1 MGLDDFRGDTG
12 LSDEHKDRLD
22 RLSQHEPPS
31 DADTWSMHEP
41 GTPSWLEFI
50 KGTQANGEAIV
61 KIAGAD
67 STELKSDVWFDLE
80 ECR

>member
-12 LSDEHKDRLD
+12 PSDEYKERLD
-22 RLSQHEPPS
+22 RLSEYRPPS
-31 DADTWSMHEP
+31 DADTWKMHEP

-50 KGTQANGEAIV
+50 VGSQTDDQAVV

-67 STELKSDVWFDLE
+67 TTAIKSDTWLDLE
-80 ECR
+80 KCR